1 MSDTVEYR
9 VDSPLDDDAL
19 NGLFTRAWPDHQAQ
33 TYERVLA
40 RSLGIVTAHRAGQ
53 LIGFVNLD
61 TDGGEHAFLLDPT
74 VDLAYRRRGIG
85 TQLVRRA
92 AALAKE
98 RGCKWLHVD
107 YEPALASF
115 YAGVGFRE
123 SLAGVMRLD
132 RTT

>member
-19 NGLFTRAWPDHQAQ
+19 NDLFARAWPDHRAQ

-40 RSLGIVTAHRAGQ
+40 RSLGIVTAYRAGQ
-53 LIGFVNLD
+53 LIGFVNLA

-74 VDLAYRRRGIG
+74 VDPPYRHRGIG

-92 AALAKE
+92 AALARE

-107 YEPALASF
+107 YEPALAPF
-115 YAGVGFRE
+115 YSGVGFRE

>member
-1 MSDTVEYR
+1 MTDTVEYL

-19 NGLFTRAWPDHQAQ
+19 NALFARAWPDHRAHA
-33 TYERVLA
+33 YGRVLA
-40 RSLGIVTAHRAGQ
+40 HSLGTVTAYLAGQ
-53 LIGFVNLD
+53 LIGFVNLA

-74 VDLAYRRRGIG
+74 VDVAYRRRGIG
-85 TQLVRRA
+85 TELVRRA
-92 AALAKE
+92 VAVAKE

-107 YEPALASF
+107 YEPALAPF
-115 YAGVGFRE
+115 YQASGFRD